1 MQTKYKRVLKLE
13 KNPTEKKKKKKNLD
27 RGNFINVH

>member
-13 KNPTEKKKKKKNLD
+13 KKPWIEEIRAYDQFHKFALAM
-27 RGNFINVH
+27 

>member
-13 KNPTEKKKKKKNLD
+13 KNPTEKEKKLKKNTLD
-27 RGNFINVH
+27 RGN